1 VREVTVLPASPERLS
16 RVLLPERAEKFL
28 ALAGLAKVLLA
39 DRTIWNIS
47 STAGGGG
54 VAEMLGRFVRYV
66 RGAGV
71 DCRWHVLETKPEFF
85 IVTKRLHNNLHDD
98 AGDEGPL
105 GDHERAVYQEVTER
119 NGDAFVGLVEDG
131 DVVILHD
138 PQAVG
143 LARRLRERGLP
154 VVWRCHV
161 GVDQHTEITE
171 RAWAFLRPWV
181 EQAHIAVFS
190 RAAYA
195 PTWMDAGR
203 MSVIAPAIDP
213 LSPKN
218 QPLDDD
224 VVLANLAAA
233 GVRVGDHAGAGFL
246 DANDEWRSLDC
257 RVEVVREGGPLAADE
272 PVLVQ
277 VSRWDRLKDMG
288 GVMRGFLEGGVHQA
302 TGAHLW
308 LVGPEV
314 SGVTDDPEGKQVLH
328 ECVAAWRALSAA
340 ERATVSLITVPMTD
354 LDQNA
359 AIVNALQRRADVV
372 VQKSRKE
379 GFGLTVSEA
388 MWKGRAVIASAVGGI
403 LDQVRDGQDG
413 VLLEDPADLGAFGR
427 AARDLLADPAQRDR
441 MGQSAHERVRDNFLA
456 DRDLGQWM
464 QLLELLG
471 VG

>member
-1 VREVTVLPASPERLS
+1 VREVTVVPALPERLS
-16 RVLLPERAEKFL
+16 RVLLPERAEEFL
-28 ALAGLAKVLLA
+28 ALARLAKVLLA
-39 DRTIWNIS
+39 GRTIWNIS

-71 DCRWHVLETKPEFF
+71 DCRWLVLEGSAEFF
-85 IVTKRLHNNLHDD
+85 AVTKRLHNNLHDD
-98 AGDEGPL
+98 AGDNGPL
-105 GDHERAVYQEVTER
+105 GDDERAAYQAVADT
-119 NGDAFVGLVEDG
+119 NADALVALVDDG

-143 LARRLRERGLP
+143 LAPRVRERGIP

-161 GVDQHTEITE
+161 GVDQQTEVTD
-171 RAWAFLRPWV
+171 RAWTFLRPWV

-195 PTWMDAGR
+195 PGWLDR
-203 MSVIAPAIDP
+203 EHLSVIAPAIDP

-218 QPLDDD
+218 QPLDDEA
-224 VVLANLAAA
+224 VVANLACA
-233 GVRVGDHAGAGFL
+233 GVLDGDGARAGFL

-257 RVEVVREGGPLAADE
+257 RVDLVRENGPLAPD
-272 PVLVQ
+272 VRLLVQ

-288 GVMRGFLEGGVHQA
+288 GVMRGFVDADVHDA
-302 TGAHLW
+302 TGAHLL

-314 SGVTDDPEGKQVLH
+314 SGVTDDPEGKAVLD
-328 ECVAAWRALSAA
+328 ECVAAWKDLPASDRS
-340 ERATVSLITVPMTD
+340 TVSLVTVPMTD

-359 AIVNALQRRADVV
+359 AVVNALQRHATVV
-372 VQKSRKE
+372 TQKSRKE

-388 MWKGRAVIASAVGGI
+388 MWKGRAVVASAVGGI
-403 LDQVRDGQDG
+403 LDQVRDGEDG
-413 VLLEDPADLGAFGR
+413 VLLEDPTDLAAFGTAVR
-427 AARDLLADPAQRDR
+427 RLLEDDEQARR
-441 MGQSAHERVRDNFLA
+441 MGKAAHERVRDNFLA

-471 VG
+471 VN